1 MTLVMAGVPLFLL
14 ARLLL
19 VRRLRGRHLAAVVLG
34 LSGRGFAVSCH
45 PDAQGQCECCKRSDD
60 AFHILQPSPFELGPV
75 MAADFFPGP
84 RRCGPATDMRI
95 GNACAKRR
103 LGEVAEFARVFGVIE
118 ELK

>member
-1 MTLVMAGVPLFLL
+1 
-14 ARLLL
+14 
-19 VRRLRGRHLAAVVLG
+19 
-34 LSGRGFAVSCH
+34 
-45 PDAQGQCECCKRSDD
+45 
-60 AFHILQPSPFELGPV
+60 